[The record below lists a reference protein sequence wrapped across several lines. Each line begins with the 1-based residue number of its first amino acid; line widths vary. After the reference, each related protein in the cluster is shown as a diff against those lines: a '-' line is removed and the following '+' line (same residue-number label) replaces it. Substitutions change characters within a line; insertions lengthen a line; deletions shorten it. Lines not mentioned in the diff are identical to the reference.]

1 MSVWKPLK
9 GYEGF
14 YWINRKGDI
23 KNSKGNL
30 LHKSSI
36 SGNARVELRCRGLR
50 ESKLVLTL
58 LIENFPED
66 YKNE

>member
-1 MSVWKPLK
+1 LSVWKPLK

-30 LHKSSI
+30 LHKSNVY
-36 SGNARVELRCRGLR
+36 GNSRVELRCRGLR